1 MRFHAVFAL
10 FGLIVFTHESA
21 ADPAGKGNAS
31 SVSGTASSVSSDWWN
46 YYESDENPA
55 FAVCIEAQ

>member
-21 ADPAGKGNAS
+21 AYPAGKGNAN
-31 SVSGTASSVSSDWWN
+31 SVSATASSVSSDLRRF
-46 YYESDENPA
+46 P
-55 FAVCIEAQ
+55 